1 MQPDLVEESARIYCE
16 EALTDY
22 RAAREKAAERLG
34 LSPRRAAAD
43 VREIQAA
50 VIRYQRLFGGR
61 AYAER
66 LGALRHTAVKAMRLI
81 AEFDPRLVG
90 ALISGAITESH
101 RVQLHA
107 FADKPEQLDWLLE
120 QRNIP
125 FEVCERHYRFA
136 DGREETVPVLSFG
149 EAESGVDVA
158 VFSERDMRRA
168 PLSSVDGAP
177 MKRLSLPEVEALAA
191 QEPGSLIST

>member
-1 MQPDLVEESARIYCE
+1 MELDLVEEAARIFCE

-22 RAAREKAAERLG
+22 RAARDKAAERLG
-34 LSPRRAAAD
+34 LPLRNARADAA
-43 VREIQAA
+43 EIQTA
-50 VIRYQRLFGGR
+50 VVRYQRLFGGQ
-61 AYAER
+61 AYTAR
-66 LGALRHTAVKAMRLI
+66 LSALRHTAVKAMKLLS
-81 AEFDPRLVG
+81 EFEPRLVG

-107 FADKPEQLDWLLE
+107 FADKPEQLDGLLQ

-125 FEVCERHYRFA
+125 YEVNERHYRFT

-158 VFSERDMRRA
+158 VFSERETRLA
-168 PLSSVDGAP
+168 PLSSVDRAP
-177 MKRLSLPEVEALAA
+177 MKRLSLLEAEALAA
-191 QEPGSLIST
+191 SPPEVISA

>member
-1 MQPDLVEESARIYCE
+1 MELDLVEEAARIFCE

-22 RAAREKAAERLG
+22 RAARDKAAERLG
-34 LSPRRAAAD
+34 LSPRNARADAA
-43 VREIQAA
+43 EIQAA
-50 VIRYQRLFGGR
+50 VVRYQRLFGGQ
-61 AYAER
+61 AYTAR
-66 LGALRHTAVKAMRLI
+66 LRALRHTAVKAMRLLI
-81 AEFDPRLVG
+81 EFEPRLVG

-107 FADKPEQLDWLLE
+107 FADKPEQLDGLLQ

-125 FEVCERHYRFA
+125 YEVNERHYRFT

-158 VFSERDMRRA
+158 VFSERETRLA
-168 PLSSVDGAP
+168 PLSSVDRAP
-177 MKRLSLPEVEALAA
+177 MKRLSLTEAESLATSPPEV
-191 QEPGSLIST
+191 ISA